1 MSQRITIIGAGGRMG
16 NALVRCLVTE
26 KVPGLRL
33 SGAVDL
39 STNPGQGQDMGV
51 LSGVAP
57 AGVPL
62 TSDLPAL
69 AEQTDIFIDFSFHS
83 GIRERVELIA
93 SWNKR
98 VVVGTTGLT
107 ETELQSLQELAVKLP
122 IVFAPNMSLG
132 VNLLAAL
139 VEQAAARL
147 KGQGYDIE
155 VTEMH
160 HRRKLDAPS
169 GTALFLG
176 EAAARGSQWKLA
188 DVAQHGR
195 EGITDGDRPDAQ
207 IGFHSL
213 RGGDVVGDH
222 SVLFAAEG
230 EMLELSHRATNRD
243 TFAIGAL
250 RAAAWLADKGPG
262 LYSMRD
268 VLGLQG

>member
-1 MSQRITIIGAGGRMG
+1 MNLRISIIGAAGRMG
-16 NALVRCLVTE
+16 KALVRCLATG
-26 KVPGLRL
+26 KVPGLQL
-33 SGAVDL
+33 AGAVDL
-39 STNPGQGQDMGV
+39 SSVAGQGEDIGI
-51 LSGVAP
+51 LSGLSPVGVA
-57 AGVPL
+57 L
-62 TSDLPAL
+62 SSDLPAL
-69 AEQTDIFIDFSFHS
+69 ADQTEIFIDFSFHA
-83 GIRERVELIA
+83 GIRERAELIA
-93 SWNKR
+93 QWNKA

-107 ETELQSLQELAVKLP
+107 DEECAGLTSTAQKIPV
-122 IVFAPNMSLG
+122 VFAPNMSLG

-139 VEQAAARL
+139 VEETADRL

-160 HRRKLDAPS
+160 HHRKLDAPS

-176 EAAARGSQWKLA
+176 EAAARGSGWNLGE
-188 DVAQHGR
+188 VAQHGR
-195 EGITDGDRPDAQ
+195 KGITDGGRPDKQ

-230 EMLELSHRATNRD
+230 EMIELTHRATSRD

-250 RAAAWLADKGPG
+250 RAAEWLAGQGPG

-268 VLGLQG
+268 VLGLKG